1 MKTLKDAADCISH
14 GFVAVR
20 VFILFSANEI
30 LISSFKKTTT
40 TIHRMGVG
48 WRGYHM
54 TQRAT
59 TWTLKWNNSSWN
71 HVWNEGVCPFL
82 DVHECLCVCVCVCKQ
97 ETVIQLLSAPLQ
109 AFGWVVVV
117 NKSLYFCAGGRKK
130 VTDLWPA
137 NPWQPISSKC
147 WGQHVDQ
154 SDGLFV
160 CLCLMIITEIKQV
173 RSVWAALTSERVEE
187 SQSSQILRQCLLC
200 VFPCFLQGF
209 VDLHSDG
216 PQTQTGP
223 GAANH
228 KSLNSPCLQM
238 SWEET
243 HTSER
248 WACNGPDHDVYPAAD
263 NDGEWQDFHKLIN
276 LTRKTKTGT
285 HTDSLLVLQGAINQ
299 RFWMTA
305 HTHRQHRFELL
316 WLCCVLWFR
325 SSVRPPA
332 CTSSDCWWRSSAHLQ
347 HTQVEDCALRAAL
360 SVLFLVLFLMW
371 TMSIQIYAVLN
382 ELHMLVNSS
391 SSHMLSGLKLVCVL
405 LPVSNGWQEEAI
417 RCLWCCLEGL
427 RTAEHLLFSDFTW
440 FQRGACHR
448 HSDWQTNIWLLMFR
462 SCLAAI
468 FLWEEIPKLSRLA
481 ESNRCQTESSF
492 FKKGTQDSA
501 MMSQHSIN
509 RKLVSSQSLWKMR
522 RLQMCRLLWPPAVR
536 VWSCSKT
543 GPGTLA
549 NTGSGPLD

>member
-1 MKTLKDAADCISH
+1 
-14 GFVAVR
+14 
-20 VFILFSANEI
+20 
-30 LISSFKKTTT
+30 
-40 TIHRMGVG
+40 
-48 WRGYHM
+48 
-54 TQRAT
+54 
-59 TWTLKWNNSSWN
+59 
-71 HVWNEGVCPFL
+71 
-82 DVHECLCVCVCVCKQ
+82 
-97 ETVIQLLSAPLQ
+97 
-109 AFGWVVVV
+109 
-117 NKSLYFCAGGRKK
+117 
-130 VTDLWPA
+130 
-137 NPWQPISSKC
+137 
-147 WGQHVDQ
+147 
-154 SDGLFV
+154 
-160 CLCLMIITEIKQV
+160 MIITEIKQV
-173 RSVWAALTSERVEE
+173 RSVWAALTSERLEE
-187 SQSSQILRQCLLC
+187 SQSRQILWQCLLC

-209 VDLHSDG
+209 VELHSDG

-248 WACNGPDHDVYPAAD
+248 WACNGPDHDVYPAVD
-263 NDGEWQDFHKLIN
+263 NDGEWRDFHKLIN

-316 WLCCVLWFR
+316 WLRCVLWFR

-332 CTSSDCWWRSSAHLQ
+332 SCLHLLWLLMEELSTAPTHSMDQ
-347 HTQVEDCALRAAL
+347 PALCVGFMDIHLFRASLRARHVASRVMKTAL
-360 SVLFLVLFLMW
+360 FGLLMSVLFLVLFLMW
-371 TMSIQIYAVLN
+371 GTSIQLCAVLN
-382 ELHMLVNSS
+382 ELHMLFNSS

-462 SCLAAI
+462 SCSAAI

-481 ESNRCQTESSF
+481 ESNRCQTESNF
-492 FKKGTQDSA
+492 FKK
-501 MMSQHSIN
+501 
-509 RKLVSSQSLWKMR
+509 
-522 RLQMCRLLWPPAVR
+522 
-536 VWSCSKT
+536 VWRYTWLCYDVT
-543 GPGTLA
+543 ALH
-549 NTGSGPLD
+549 